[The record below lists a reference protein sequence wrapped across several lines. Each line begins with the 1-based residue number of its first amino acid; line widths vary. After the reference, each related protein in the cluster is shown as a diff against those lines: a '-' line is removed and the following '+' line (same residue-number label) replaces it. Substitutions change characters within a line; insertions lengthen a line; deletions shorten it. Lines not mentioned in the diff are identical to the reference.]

1 MMKSVIEFEVD
12 WADCD
17 AAGIVFY
24 PQFFRM
30 MNRGTHKLF
39 DAAGL
44 PFHEIPARFGTVGV
58 PLLDVEASFRSPAR
72 FGDRLELESAV
83 AEWRKRT
90 FIVAHVMRK
99 AERIVFEAR
108 EVRVWAAL
116 DASAPNGLKAL
127 PIPEEVKARLSHG
140 GS

>member
-24 PQFFRM
+24 PHFFRM

-44 PFHEIPARFGTVGV
+44 PFHEILARYGTIGV
-58 PLLDVEASFRSPAR
+58 PLMDVEAHFRSPAR
-72 FGDRLELESAV
+72 FGDRLELESRV
-83 AEWRKRT
+83 AEWRKRA
-90 FIVAHVMRK
+90 FIVAHAMRK
-99 AERIVFEAR
+99 GARIVFEAR
-108 EVRVWAAL
+108 EVRAWAAA
-116 DASAPNGLKAL
+116 DRDAPNGIKAVA
-127 PIPEEVKARLSHG
+127 IPEEVKALFSER
-140 GS
+140 

>member
-24 PQFFRM
+24 PNFFRM

-44 PFHEIPARFGTVGV
+44 PFHDIPARYGIVGV
-58 PLLDVEASFRSPAR
+58 PLLEVKASFRSPAR
-72 FGDRLELESAV
+72 FGDRFELESEV
-83 AEWRKRT
+83 TEWRKKT
-90 FIVAHVMRK
+90 FVVAHVMRK
-99 AERIVFEAR
+99 DERIVFEAR

-116 DASAPNGLKAL
+116 DPAAPNGLKAL
-127 PIPEEVKARLSHG
+127 PIPEEVKARFSEG
-140 GS
+140 ES